1 MISVEGLSL
10 MPARPI
16 LLYDNDCG
24 ICSRFAHVAERTS
37 KGWIDAVGLFT
48 KRGVRIKSDFFTA
61 SDRPDDNF
69 WLLVGDVGYG
79 GRSGLLPLARE
90 IVRGL
95 VI

>member
-1 MISVEGLSL
+1 M
-10 MPARPI
+10 
-16 LLYDNDCG
+16 
-24 ICSRFAHVAERTS
+24 
-37 KGWIDAVGLFT
+37 GLFT
-48 KRGVRIKSDFFTA
+48 KRGVRIKSDFFNPG
-61 SDRPDDNF
+61 DRPDDNF

>member
-1 MISVEGLSL
+1 VEEYSL
-10 MPARPI
+10 PFARPI

-24 ICSRFAHVAERTS
+24 ICSRFAHIAERTS
-37 KGWIDAVGLFT
+37 KGWVDTVGLFT
-48 KRGVRIKSDFFTA
+48 KRGMRIKSDFFSP

-69 WLLVGDVGYG
+69 WLLIGDVGYG

>member
-1 MISVEGLSL
+1 MS
-10 MPARPI
+10 PARPI

-24 ICSRFAHVAERTS
+24 MCSRFANMARKTS
-37 KGWIDAVGLFT
+37 RGWIDPVGLFT
-48 KRGVRIKSDFFTA
+48 DRGARIKRGFFHPM
-61 SDRPDDNF
+61 DRPDDMF

-95 VI
+95 FL